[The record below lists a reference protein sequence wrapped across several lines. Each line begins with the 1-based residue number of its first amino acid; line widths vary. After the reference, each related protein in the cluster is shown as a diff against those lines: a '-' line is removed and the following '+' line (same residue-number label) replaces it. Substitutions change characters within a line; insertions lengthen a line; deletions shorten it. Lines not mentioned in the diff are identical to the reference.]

1 MASAKY
7 GIIGGSGLYT
17 FDGLEQ
23 RDEVEIETPYGPP
36 SSAVVLGDLS
46 GKPVAFIARHGPAH
60 RIVPTEIPVRANIW
74 ALKLLGVERI
84 VSVSAVGSLREDIH
98 PLDFVVP
105 DQLIDR
111 TRGRSGTF
119 FGSGVVAHIP
129 FAEPFCP
136 DLSGRAADALQLAGA
151 RVVRGGV
158 CVVIEGPAFSTRA
171 ESFLYR
177 SWNAD
182 IVGMTALPE
191 AKLAREAEICYATM
205 AAVTDYDCWRDDP
218 DGEVSVRTVVENL
231 GKSIEIARRGIEGL
245 LSAADAAREC
255 DCGSA
260 LEGAIITAPEAIP
273 ERRRRELEVVAGR
286 VLRAPVATTST

>member
-1 MASAKY
+1 MASAQY
-7 GIIGGSGLYT
+7 GIIGGSGLYK
-17 FDGLEQ
+17 FEGLEQ

-36 SSAVVLGDLS
+36 SSAVVLGDLN
-46 GKPVAFIARHGPAH
+46 GKRVAFIARHGPGH
-60 RIVPTEIPVRANIW
+60 RIVPTEIPARANIW
-74 ALKLLGVERI
+74 ALKLLGVEQI
-84 VSVSAVGSLREDIH
+84 ISVSAVGSLREDIH

-111 TRGRSGTF
+111 TRGRTGTF
-119 FGSGVVAHIP
+119 FGDGVVAHIP

-136 DLSGRAADALQLAGA
+136 DLSRRTAETLQLAGS

-171 ESFLYR
+171 ESFLHR

-218 DGEVSVRTVVENL
+218 EGEVSVGTIVENL
-231 GKSIEIARRGIEGL
+231 GKNVETARRGIEGL
-245 LSAADAAREC
+245 LSAPDAAREC

-260 LEGAIITAPEAIP
+260 LEGAIITVPEAIP
-273 ERRRRELEVVAGR
+273 ERRRRDLEVVAGR
-286 VLRAPVATTST
+286 MLNVPVPATSS